1 MNRKRVLII
10 IAIVSLLLLVF
21 YGLWQRL
28 QPYPPHTMLN
38 QKEKL
43 AVDKLLTNL
52 QTRCIGRY
60 LVDLPAGYNNTV
72 NGAIWVNDNLIETS
86 LLYPPAFEQR
96 IQLREEALRQTKT
109 VEPVNMPYLKNIYRL
124 PEGMQ
129 GIIFERIEDES
140 VDDAFRVLEAHLYSN
155 GVAIKVEMKTTN
167 GSAARYNEDRA
178 SYPAVYADTTQK
190 DLFTLTELLS
200 RIQGRKETEI
210 PTTAGSCIPNA
221 FIIDNHR
228 DKEDIGSLYKT
239 NPDNYLNV
247 RIQTDNFIREK
258 DSMLERL
265 GVIKA
270 SLYRGSIFRKGVR
283 KINRLDTEELLLVGQ
298 QPNSD
303 DPRYQFT
310 LLTNEKTGGKE
321 TPVFDLTVV
330 NDEQTPT
337 AYTQNEIVAFWD
349 AISQTVRVRPGAF
362 KRQ

>member
-1 MNRKRVLII
+1 
-10 IAIVSLLLLVF
+10 
-21 YGLWQRL
+21 
-28 QPYPPHTMLN
+28 
-38 QKEKL
+38 
-43 AVDKLLTNL
+43 
-52 QTRCIGRY
+52 
-60 LVDLPAGYNNTV
+60 
-72 NGAIWVNDNLIETS
+72 
-86 LLYPPAFEQR
+86 
-96 IQLREEALRQTKT
+96 
-109 VEPVNMPYLKNIYRL
+109 
-124 PEGMQ
+124 
-129 GIIFERIEDES
+129 
-140 VDDAFRVLEAHLYSN
+140 
-155 GVAIKVEMKTTN
+155 
-167 GSAARYNEDRA
+167 AARYDKGRQTFPDIYDNDVPEKL
-178 SYPAVYADTTQK
+178 VELK
-190 DLFTLTELLS
+190 NLLS

-283 KINRLDTEELLLVGQ
+283 KINKLDTEELLLVGQ

-330 NDEQTPT
+330 NDEETPT